1 MAPLPRR
8 ENSETMFRMTALDVQ
23 VSTEAAALRLLGC
36 GDVVVGPVVFGGARF
51 WASIA
56 VDEREVARRR
66 RHGIGALDDEED
78 LKEHLAAGR
87 PPAVRLQACLV
98 RDSDP
103 DHALQ
108 RASLLAGYAPRAV
121 LVDESVDMLSVAV
134 DAALLDQGLI
144 VLRADGRLDV
154 VATPGPRV
162 DGRGLDV
169 RELALRERTYAA

>member
-1 MAPLPRR
+1 M
-8 ENSETMFRMTALDVQ
+8 
-23 VSTEAAALRLLGC
+23 
-36 GDVVVGPVVFGGARF
+36 
-51 WASIA
+51 
-56 VDEREVARRR
+56 
-66 RHGIGALDDEED
+66 
-78 LKEHLAAGR
+78 
-87 PPAVRLQACLV
+87 

-169 RELALRERTYAA
+169 RELALRERTYAAWLAANGFTESASRTGRGRPSSGRFRANH